1 MAIRK
6 RTMRTGAQ
14 RWELDY
20 YDTDGRRRFEYFDTK
35 GAAVDRD
42 AVIRQEKNAGSHVP
56 RAKAITLKQLW
67 ETFEAAKRS
76 ELAANTLR
84 DYTRL
89 WTDLIEP
96 QLGSIKVDRLTT
108 ARLTRW
114 RTESL
119 EALHARKRDGVVYL
133 NRALSLL
140 VTLLNFG
147 LNQEPPL
154 VARNVAVKVPKLRAS
169 RQQRVERKDREALS
183 KDQLLALFE
192 NCNDRLRPL
201 VMVMAL
207 AGLRLGE
214 ALALRWEHV
223 DTGRNE
229 IRVRQSNSSG
239 RGVGD
244 VKSDTSIR
252 EVPMVPELAKA
263 IAALPRDSE
272 WLFPNTSGD
281 VQGQSGT
288 LRRSFKAALKA
299 AELPDTTFHHLRHS
313 FGSMLIQQGASIE
326 EVRKLMGHASAQ
338 ITLERYTHVLPNQ
351 TRHAISRLSGFL
363 YGSSIS
369 VAHATES
376 RRKAS

>member
-6 RTMRTGAQ
+6 RTIRNGAQ

-20 YDTDGRRRFEYFDTK
+20 YDGEGRRRFEYFDTK
-35 GAAVDRD
+35 GEASDRD
-42 AVIRQEKNAGSHVP
+42 AAIRREKGTGSHVP

-76 ELAANTLR
+76 ELSANTLR
-84 DYTRL
+84 DYKRL
-89 WTDLIEP
+89 WADLIEP
-96 QLGSIKVDRLTT
+96 QLGAIKVDQLTT

-114 RTESL
+114 RTETL
-119 EALHARKRDGVVYL
+119 ETLQARKRDGVVYL

-140 VTLLNFG
+140 VTMLNFG
-147 LNQEPPL
+147 MNQEPPL
-154 VARNVAVKVPKLRAS
+154 VGRNVAAKVPKVKAS
-169 RQQRVERKDREALS
+169 RQQRAELKDREALS
-183 KDQLLALFE
+183 REQLLDLFKH
-192 NCNDRLRPL
+192 CNDRLRPL

-214 ALALRWEHV
+214 ALALKWEHI
-223 DTGRNE
+223 DTVRNE

-263 IAALPRDSE
+263 IEALPRGGD
-272 WLFPNTSGD
+272 WLFPNTAGEA
-281 VQGQSGT
+281 QGQSGT
-288 LRRSFKAALKA
+288 LRRSFKAAVKA
-299 AELPDTTFHHLRHS
+299 AGLPDTTFHHLRHT
-313 FGSMLIQQGASIE
+313 FGSMLIQQSASIE
-326 EVRKLMGHASAQ
+326 EVRKLMGHASAL

-351 TRHAISRLSGFL
+351 TRHAITRLTGFL
-363 YGSSIS
+363 YGSSVS
-369 VAHATES
+369 VAQTADLF
-376 RRKAS
+376 RKAS